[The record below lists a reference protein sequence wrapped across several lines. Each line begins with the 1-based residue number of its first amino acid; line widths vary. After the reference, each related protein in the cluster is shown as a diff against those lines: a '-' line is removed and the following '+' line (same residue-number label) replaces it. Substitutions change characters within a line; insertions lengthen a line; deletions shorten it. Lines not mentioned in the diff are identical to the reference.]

1 MHEQLKTVCSYSY
14 IIITVPAVLDGPG
27 GVGTLVLEGP
37 GGPGGEGKRV
47 LDGPDGVWES
57 VPRVFGS
64 MMRTPFAE
72 DQIL

>member
-1 MHEQLKTVCSYSY
+1 MV
-14 IIITVPAVLDGPG
+14 
-27 GVGTLVLEGP
+27 EGP